1 MVHAD
6 VLERPRPPAVD
17 GQSALIAAMRRDWSS
32 AYLIDVDLWGTWWAI
47 RRDGR
52 KAVSGRLPVVLLVAI
67 IADFDARPVTRE
79 GIAEANKYLQE
90 RAAPGTPAFPAPADG
105 ETQGA
110 ALASGF
116 M

>member
-17 GQSALIAAMRRDWSS
+17 GQGALIAAMRRDWSS

-52 KAVSGRLPVVLLVAI
+52 KAVCGGLPVALLVAI
-67 IADFDARPVTRE
+67 IADFDACPVTQAGIDAANAFMRE
-79 GIAEANKYLQE
+79 P
-90 RAAPGTPAFPAPADG
+90 AAPGTPTPSAHPAG
-105 ETQGA
+105 EPGA
-110 ALASGF
+110 APVFGT
-116 M
+116 